1 MSPRDELRAWVKKR
15 DRRPELPLDDNTA
28 LFVDRR
34 LTSLDLPELI
44 LSLEE
49 WAQRTIS
56 VDEVAPE
63 SLATMDAIEKT
74 FL

>member
-1 MSPRDELRAWVKKR
+1 VSPRDELRAWVKKR

-63 SLATMDAIEKT
+63 SFATMDAIEKT

>member
-1 MSPRDELRAWVKKR
+1 MNPRDELRAWVKQR
-15 DRRPELPLDDNTA
+15 DRRPELPLDEHTGIDPQ
-28 LFVDRR
+28 RR
-34 LTSLDLPELI
+34 AETVT
-44 LSLEE
+44 LEE

-63 SLATMDAIEKT
+63 SFATIDAIEKT